1 MQIYTNLRMNIKFLC
16 YTLGIKKKKS
26 TLWHKFKFFYF
37 EYDNLEIID

>member
-16 YTLGIKKKKS
+16 YTLGIKKKNQ
-26 TLWHKFKFFYF
+26 LYGINLNFFYF